1 MSAFKINEPLSEYT
15 TKILRT
21 YLKFPENDTF
31 TAMDWRA
38 HNGGFLNHL
47 TATAREQRKL
57 YAVSSNAY
65 FCDLMKR
72 QGLFERVSC
81 SDYRSE
87 AKITNDVF
95 SLMVVDAEIDNRL
108 VNEIFEQVDPYN
120 MPDFEAEAR
129 DHIQRQEEERLRLQS
144 QLKNQIDFGK
154 LNENN
159 QKINTAN
166 VESAEDRAQAIEL
179 KVRKELENRI
189 KVWRMAMKRQQ
200 KALSNMRYDTFLLQR
215 ATTYL
220 RPGGILVFI
229 TPKEFIDDAV
239 TFKLVNQYEDIR
251 ILRLDDEEYPEY
263 RKCII
268 LAKKRRKATRDHY
281 ELGRLLSRTKEKPF
295 RSFGDIRNITATD
308 EDKRLQE
315 EMLAQVDGMY
325 SVLNYQQSPLY
336 EVPISE
342 VEEINSFRV
351 GPITAKEALEAIA
364 KSKVIPSYQETYSQ
378 TNNMKNP
385 VSPTPLHK
393 GHIML
398 LLTSG
403 LLNGY
408 IGKGVNQHLVKGSA
422 IKDINQFSE
431 VEEDGTSK
439 LVERE
444 FYNIGVKLLNS
455 NGEFRKI
462 M

>member
-1 MSAFKINEPLSEYT
+1 MDTLKINEPLSEYT
-15 TKILRT
+15 TRILRS
-21 YLKFPENDTF
+21 YLKFPEGASF
-31 TAMDWRA
+31 TAMDWKA
-38 HNGGFLNHL
+38 FNGQFLHQL
-47 TATAREQRKL
+47 TSAVRDNRKL
-57 YAVSSNAY
+57 YGVSSDY
-65 FCDLMKR
+65 YGCDTMKNEY
-72 QGLFERVSC
+72 GFERAIC
-81 SDYRSE
+81 SDYKSE

-95 SLMVVDAEIDNRL
+95 SLMVVNPNIDRRL

-120 MPDFEAEAR
+120 MPDFEADAR
-129 DHIQRQEEERLRLQS
+129 AYVRRQEEERNRLQN

-154 LNENN
+154 LDEHNRNTESENS
-159 QKINTAN
+159 
-166 VESAEDRAQAIEL
+166 ESEQEKEAKIEL
-179 KVRKELENRI
+179 KIRKELENRI
-189 KVWRMAMKRQQ
+189 KTWRMAMKQQQ
-200 KALSNMRYDTFLLQR
+200 KAIANMRYDTFLLQR

-229 TPKEFIDDAV
+229 TPKEFIDDTI

-251 ILRLDDEEYPEY
+251 IIRLDDEEYPDY
-263 RKCII
+263 RKCIV
-268 LAKKRRKATRDHY
+268 LAKKRRKATREQY

-295 RSFGDIRNITATD
+295 RTFGHVREVTATD
-308 EDKRLQE
+308 EDRRLQQE
-315 EMLAQVDGMY
+315 LLAQVDAMY
-325 SVLNYQQSPLY
+325 SVLDFQSTPLY

-342 VEEINSFRV
+342 AEEINSFRV
-351 GPITAKEALEAIA
+351 GPVTAKEALEAIN
-364 KSKVIPSYQETYSQ
+364 KSKVLSSYQETYSQ
-378 TNNMKNP
+378 TTNMKNP
-385 VSPTPLHK
+385 VAPTPLHK

-422 IKDINQFSE
+422 IKDIHEFSE

-439 LVERE
+439 IVERE
-444 FYNIGVKLLNS
+444 FYNIGVKLLDS